1 MAHVVSIAYTP
12 PQIERRPTD
21 RYARARLQRATLVA
35 NRGIQGDVKAKPGKR
50 QLNIML
56 AETVAALHGEGL
68 RTAPGELGEQL
79 VIAGLEEWGLLPGDR
94 LRIGRTALV
103 ELGEPR
109 TPCGR
114 FAHIQFVSVAS
125 GVGRIGFMA
134 RVLEGGEIQVGSN
147 VTVER
152 D

>member
-50 QLNIML
+50 QLNVML
-56 AETVAALHGEGL
+56 AETVAVLQAEGL

-79 VIAGLEEWGLLPGDR
+79 VVAGLNERALEPGSR
-94 LRIGRTALV
+94 LRIGRTAV
-103 ELGEPR
+103 IELGEPR

-114 FAHIQFVSVAS
+114 FAHIQSVSVAS
-125 GVGRIGFMA
+125 AVGRIGFMA
-134 RVLEGGEIQVGSN
+134 RVLEGGEIEVGST

-152 D
+152 S